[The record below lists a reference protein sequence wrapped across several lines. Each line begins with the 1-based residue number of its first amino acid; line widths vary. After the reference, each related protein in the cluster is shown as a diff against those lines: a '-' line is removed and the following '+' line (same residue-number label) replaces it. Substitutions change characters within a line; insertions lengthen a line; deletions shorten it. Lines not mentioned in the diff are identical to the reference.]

1 MKISESESRVMEVLW
16 REAPLTSAEVAER
29 VAPEEGW
36 SPKTVRTLLD
46 RLVRKQAV
54 SRQKSGRLYQF
65 RPAIDREDWI
75 REKAG
80 DLVERHLEG
89 RLAPLVAA
97 FAEREKLS
105 EADRREIL
113 RMLEDLE

>member
-1 MKISESESRVMEVLW
+1 MKISESESVVMEVLW
-16 REAPLTSAEVAER
+16 QEAPLSSAEVAER
-29 VAPEEGW
+29 VAPKEDW

-46 RLVRKQAV
+46 RLVRKEAV
-54 SRQKSGRLYQF
+54 AREKSGRVYVF
-65 RPAIDREDWI
+65 RPVIEREEWI

-97 FAEREKLS
+97 FAEQEKLS

-113 RMLEDLE
+113 KMLEELE